1 MFPVLD
7 GISIGSGM
15 CTRGDML
22 EAISED
28 KGSKKGELFRV
39 GVCDDTV
46 NIGKERW
53 RLRSFLSGFFLLER

>member
-15 CTRGDML
+15 RIRGDML

-28 KGSKKGELFRV
+28 NDSKKGELFRV
-39 GVCDDTV
+39 GVCNDAV
-46 NIGKERW
+46 NIGKER
-53 RLRSFLSGFFLLER
+53 